1 MSEQMQSEAL
11 RSTGRLAFAPLLLA
25 LAACGLGDRR
35 DEPLPAADARRM
47 VAAQSP
53 ATDGSIYATGRDVAF
68 FEDLKARRVG
78 DLLTIVLREST
89 SASKSASTKT
99 KKDSSVDLP
108 GPTLAGRAVTMNGKP
123 VLESSI
129 EGTREF
135 DGQGSSS
142 QSNTLT
148 GNITVTV
155 VERLPNGNLLVQ
167 GEKWLRLNQGDE
179 FVRIAGVIRPYDI
192 QQDNTVTSDRVADAR
207 ISYGGRGMVASS
219 NRAGWLARFFNS
231 AWYPY

>member
-1 MSEQMQSEAL
+1 MSESEETVVLRLMPRLVMMQIVWILSGCGFMA
-11 RSTGRLAFAPLLLA
+11 GR
-25 LAACGLGDRR
+25 DR
-35 DEPLPAADARRM
+35 PLPEIDPGRS
-47 VAAQSP
+47 VAAQSQ
-53 ATDGSIYATGRDVAF
+53 ATDGAIYAAGRDVAL
-68 FEDLKARRVG
+68 FEDLKARRIG

-99 KKDSSVDLP
+99 KKDTSIDLP
-108 GPTLAGRAVTMNGKP
+108 GPTLAGRAVTVNGKP
-123 VLESSI
+123 ILESSL

-142 QSNTLT
+142 QSNTLS

-155 VERLPNGNLLVQ
+155 VNRLPNGNLLVQ

-179 FVRIAGVIRPYDI
+179 FVRISGVIRPYDI

-207 ISYGGRGMVASS
+207 ISYGGRGMVASA

-231 AWYPY
+231 SWYPY